1 MRSSMDS
8 LRNLKDLLQRS
19 ACSNP
24 EAGFEGIELESLRIV
39 DHFMGQDILLPIL
52 SLKNP
57 RGDFIPAV
65 SIYTRRGVR
74 MGLLES
80 ALEAIAE
87 PFVAVNLE
95 CYQDAS
101 GGTWVGRGGGMA
113 NPHLIS

>member
-1 MRSSMDS
+1 MDS

-24 EAGFEGIELESLRIV
+24 EAGFEGIALGSLRIV

-113 NPHLIS
+113 NPHLIP